1 MKKIISLLLVIIF
14 LSVHILPVFADN
26 AANKKI
32 DLKKAIEIAKKS
44 FDLNTE
50 NCDFNQ
56 SYNESDD
63 GQKQWNLYWNSKKT
77 DTNINVSVD
86 ADTGDIKSMYRWKP
100 IYAEP
105 PKIALYKREEA
116 LKVSKEILYK
126 LQPER
131 HNEVKFL
138 EPSIFNNYGHDYDS
152 YFFEYIRF
160 IDGVPFKEN
169 GMSIGIDKNSLEL
182 KNYNFNWYKGVIP
195 DSAKA
200 ISIEDGKNAFN
211 EKNGLELSY
220 IIRYDNKIK
229 SDKAIL
235 VYNLKNGNKPID
247 AFTSEMI
254 EDLYYGVNEMGA
266 GAGGDTIMSSKQ
278 QSLTPEEIKATE
290 NIFGYISK
298 EEALEIGEK
307 YCLINKN
314 QSLAYASLYSYDNG
328 KNARWNLNWNY
339 SDSRNEEYAYSSIS
353 IDAVTGEVLDFYR
366 SDSNLDK
373 LSQGKPKYS
382 KEQCKVLAENFLKEI
397 ASEKFKQTE
406 YKIENPDYE
415 IDNPKSYQFSYTRKV
430 NGIPC
435 QGNNLRVT
443 VSNFTGGI
451 MNYYNTWTDIEFPM
465 IENILSLEEVYGN
478 LYENVDFG
486 LRYTMHYN
494 YEGKSAKST
503 VRLVYAFEQFS
514 GMVDPYT
521 GLVLDY
527 NGEIIKDKSKN
538 DFIDIE
544 GHWAKDDILALIE
557 AGILKADSE
566 MFSPNLN
573 IKQKDFISI
582 LIKSLQPYYPIIP
595 LSFDNEPTGEEYDEY
610 YKQAILR
617 KIIKENEK
625 NLEAQVSRIEA
636 AKMIVNAMDL
646 GFLAKNIEIFNIDY
660 KDADMIANELI
671 GYAAIAAGLELM
683 KGSNGYFYPD
693 KSITRAE
700 TASLILKYLK
710 IEK

>member
-339 SDSRNEEYAYSSIS
+339 SDSKNEEYAYSSIS

-366 SDSNLDK
+366 NDSNLDK

>member
-366 SDSNLDK
+366 NDSNLDK